1 MKNAVKYCD
10 VLLVLPKPYEDTKA
24 RLHFSEDDTFV
35 DLEIDNSDVIRRMY
49 LFEVFTQVLKQ
60 KKTVPFRMQNSSG
73 DDFKGAIVL

>member
-1 MKNAVKYCD
+1 MKYCD
-10 VLLVLPKPYEDTKA
+10 VLLGLPKPYEDTKA

-35 DLEIDNSDVIRRMY
+35 DLEIDNPDDMRQIY

-60 KKTVPFRMQNSSG
+60 KKTVPFRMPAVSG